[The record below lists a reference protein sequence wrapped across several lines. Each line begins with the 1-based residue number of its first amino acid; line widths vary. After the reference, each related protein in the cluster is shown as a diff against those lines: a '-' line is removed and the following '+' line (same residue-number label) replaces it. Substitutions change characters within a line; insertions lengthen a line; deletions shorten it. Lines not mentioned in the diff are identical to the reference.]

1 MGNDKHSI
9 LEALISSNNNIW
21 GNFHMH
27 PLKTNMRL
35 ASAASA
41 RARGGLVSQDEEQQL
56 QYADMLIDVSMNRN
70 SGQCYVIQDVDDNIS
85 ILGLPFMKYYTE
97 VDYNEA
103 VEWLYPGR
111 QLDFSATVLCCN
123 NKSVDMWNS
132 VAQKMNP
139 TQEHILRSKDSFS
152 EVDDPKGHLRKMLS
166 ATILNGFRKCGIPD
180 HELILKVDDICLV
193 TRAIHG
199 LGLANNSRVSIVALH
214 RHCVEVLTVG
224 DCAGRTIRIPRIS
237 FKFRLPYGKSYQL
250 TRMQFPLRLAYAIT
264 YNKSQSQTLVKVLLD
279 ITSPPFSHGQLYVA
293 LSRVRDCRNINI
305 YLTNEQITP
314 SPYDSNVMIP
324 TVNNIV
330 YQDVLVLNN

>member
-1 MGNDKHSI
+1 M
-9 LEALISSNNNIW
+9 ISSNNNIW

-41 RARGGLVSQDEEQQL
+41 RARGGLITHDEERQL

-70 SGQCYVIQDVDDNIS
+70 SGHCYVIQNVDENIS
-85 ILGLPFMKYYTE
+85 ILGLPYMKYYTE
-97 VDYNEA
+97 TNYNEA

-111 QLDFSATVLCCN
+111 QLDYSATILCSN

-139 TQEHILRSKDSFS
+139 TQEHILRSKDCFS
-152 EVDDPKGHLRKMLS
+152 EVDDPNGHLRKMLS
-166 ATILNGFRKCGIPD
+166 ANILNGFRKCGIPD
-180 HELILKVDDICLV
+180 HELILKVGDICLV

-199 LGLANNSRVSIVALH
+199 LGLANNSRVSIVAIH
-214 RHCVEVLTVG
+214 RHCVEVVTVG
-224 DCAGRTIRIPRIS
+224 DHAGRNVRIPRIL

-293 LSRVRDCRNINI
+293 LSRVLDCRDITI
-305 YLTNEQITP
+305 YLTQEQLEL
-314 SPYDSNVMIP
+314 SQYDPNILIP

-330 YQDVLVLNN
+330 YQDVLALNS